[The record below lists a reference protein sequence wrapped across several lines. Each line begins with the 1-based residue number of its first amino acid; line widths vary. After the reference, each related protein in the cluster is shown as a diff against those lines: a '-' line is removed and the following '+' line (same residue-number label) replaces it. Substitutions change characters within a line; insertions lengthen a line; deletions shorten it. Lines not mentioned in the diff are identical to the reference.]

1 MKQDIYCYTANGS
14 KAGAK
19 ADIRDSHLVIVAW
32 LLTIWYTTMVKDLR
46 APALQGSKQFQWRS
60 F

>member
-1 MKQDIYCYTANGS
+1 MKRNIYCYTANGS
-14 KAGAK
+14 KTGAK

-46 APALQGSKQFQWRS
+46 APALQGSKQFQ
-60 F
+60 